1 MPLIDEPAINDLTGQ
16 IIKSAIEVHRQLG
29 PGLLESVYSGCLA
42 LELRVAKL
50 PVTTKVRLPVIYKGV
65 TLDCKL
71 EMDLVVND
79 TAVIEVKAVQAVAP
93 VHQAQLL
100 TYLKLTG
107 YPVGLLI
114 NFNVPLLKNGVSR
127 VLNKQKLRSS
137 VPPC

>member
-1 MPLIDEPAINDLTGQ
+1 M
-16 IIKSAIEVHRQLG
+16 
-29 PGLLESVYSGCLA
+29 
-42 LELRVAKL
+42 ELRVAKL
-50 PVTTKVRLPVIYKGV
+50 PVTTRVRLPVIYKGV

-127 VLNKQKLRSS
+127 VLNKENLRSP